1 MSGDF
6 VYLAIGVAARRR
18 ELLEQIGVAYELRP
32 VEIDEGRLP
41 IEPAT
46 DYVQRVAVAKAGEC
60 WNGLGRGGMEHPV
73 VAADTAVVL
82 GDEVFGK
89 PGDRS
94 QALDMLDALSGR
106 RHTVATGVA
115 VRCGE
120 QLQTALAVSEVTF
133 RTTTVQERD
142 AYLATDE
149 PLDKAGGY
157 AIQGFGAVFIEDLR
171 GSYSAVMGLPL
182 YETAMLLR
190 RFGIPRWLK
199 AARRRP

>member
-6 VYLAIGVAARRR
+6 VYLASASPRRR
-18 ELLEQIGVAYELRP
+18 ELLQQIGVAYELRP
-32 VEIDEGRLP
+32 VEIDEGRLAK
-41 IEPAT
+41 ETAT
-46 DYVQRVAVAKAGEC
+46 DYVRRVAVAKAGEC
-60 WNGLGRGGMEHPV
+60 WNGLGRGGVEHPV
-73 VAADTAVVL
+73 LAADTAVVL
-82 GDEVFGK
+82 GGEVFGK
-89 PGDRS
+89 PADRS
-94 QALDMLDALSGR
+94 QALDMLEALSGR
-106 RHTVATGVA
+106 RHTVATGLA

-120 QLQTALAVSEVTF
+120 DIETAVSVSEVTF
-133 RTTTVQERD
+133 RATTARERD

-190 RFGIPRWLK
+190 RFGIPRWLNP
-199 AARRRP
+199 ARRGA

>member
-1 MSGDF
+1 MNGVF
-6 VYLAIGVAARRR
+6 VYLASASPRRR

-41 IEPAT
+41 KEPAT
-46 DYVQRVAVAKAGEC
+46 DYVQRVAVAKAREC
-60 WNGLGRGGMEHPV
+60 SSGLGRGGVEHPV
-73 VAADTAVVL
+73 LAADTAVVL

-94 QALDMLDALSGR
+94 QALAMLEALSGR

-120 QLQTALAVSEVTF
+120 ELKTALSVSEVTF
-133 RTTTVQERD
+133 RTTTAQERD

-199 AARRRP
+199 AASRGP

>member
-6 VYLAIGVAARRR
+6 VYLASASPRRR

-32 VEIDEGRLP
+32 VEIDEGRLSR
-41 IEPAT
+41 EPAT

-60 WNGLGRGGMEHPV
+60 WNGLGRGATEQPV
-73 VAADTAVVL
+73 LAADTAVVL

-94 QALDMLDALSGR
+94 QALDMLEALSGC
-106 RHTVATGVA
+106 RHTVATGIA

-120 QLQTALAVSEVTF
+120 QLHCALSVSEVTF

-149 PLDKAGGY
+149 PFDKAGGY